1 MDMSGITRWSEHT
14 NTHTSLLSEGSREE
28 LLDLL
33 LVDGL
38 ATSRDGARRLAAGV
52 ERVLALVVLRLICG
66 GENAGRDIAPCTVV
80 ERLLLA
86 PQNVRVGVLVKVRRD
101 LRGIVSTASTIWSY
115 LGVLT
120 RS

>member
-1 MDMSGITRWSEHT
+1 MTDSTQAVH
-14 NTHTSLLSEGSREE
+14 LLGERGREE
-28 LLDLL
+28 LLNLL
-33 LVDGL
+33 LVHRL

-66 GENAGRDIAPCTVV
+66 GEDAGRDIAPCTVV

-86 PQNVRVGVLVKVRRD
+86 PENVRVGVLVKVRRD
-101 LRGIVSTASTIWSY
+101 LRGIISTASTIWPY

>member
-1 MDMSGITRWSEHT
+1 MTDSTQAVH
-14 NTHTSLLSEGSREE
+14 LLGERGREE
-28 LLDLL
+28 LLNLL
-33 LVDGL
+33 LVHRL

-66 GENAGRDIAPCTVV
+66 GEDTRRDIAPCTVV
-80 ERLLLA
+80 KRLLLA
-86 PQNVRVGVLVKVRRD
+86 PENVRVGVLVKVRRD
-101 LRGIVSTASTIWSY
+101 LRGIISTASTIWPY